1 MTAPAGMRRLEG
13 KVIVIA
19 GGGTANGIGAGTAER
34 LASEGARVVVG
45 DLSGERA
52 EAVAARIRAAGG
64 EALGR
69 AFDVTDEP
77 SVGALVQCAVD
88 YYGGLD
94 GLQVNVADLVVHRR
108 DGDALELELAVFD
121 RVIAVGLRGHLLC
134 TRAALPRLLARGGG
148 AIVYTTSA
156 AAFIGEPKRVS
167 YAMAKSGVHALMR
180 HVATRWG
187 KDGIRANAI
196 APGMVPTEANDGAP
210 PERFERALRGTRSR
224 RLGRPED
231 IAAMTAL
238 LLSDDGEWINGQMLS
253 VDGGAT
259 IR

>member
-1 MTAPAGMRRLEG
+1 MRRLEN

-19 GGGTANGIGAGTAER
+19 GGGTGIGAGTALR
-34 LASEGARVVVG
+34 VASEGARVVIG
-45 DLSGERA
+45 DLSPERA
-52 EAVAARIRAAGG
+52 ESIAARIRVVGG
-64 EALGR
+64 DAIGC

-77 SVGALVQCAVD
+77 SVKALMGTATER
-88 YYGGLD
+88 YGGLD
-94 GLQVNVADLVVHRR
+94 GLQINVADLIVHRH
-108 DGDALELELAVFD
+108 DTDALALDLAAFD
-121 RVIAVGLRGHLLC
+121 RVTAVSLRGHLLC
-134 TRAALPRLLARGGG
+134 TRHALPHVLARGGG

-167 YAMAKSGVHALMR
+167 YAMAKSGIHALMR

-187 KDGIRANAI
+187 KEGVRANAI
-196 APGMVPTEANDGAP
+196 APGMVRTEANFDAP

-224 RLGRPED
+224 RLGKPED
-231 IAAMTAL
+231 IAAVTAML
-238 LLSDDGEWINGQMLS
+238 MSDDGEWINGQTLS

>member
-1 MTAPAGMRRLEG
+1 MLRLED

-19 GGGTANGIGAGTAER
+19 GGGTGIGAGTALR
-34 LASEGARVVVG
+34 LASEGARVVIG
-45 DLSGERA
+45 DLSAERA
-52 EAVAARIRAAGG
+52 RAVVGGVRERGGRAT
-64 EALGR
+64 ALG
-69 AFDVTDEP
+69 FDVTDEP
-77 SVGALVQCAVD
+77 TVGALMRAAVD
-88 YYGGLD
+88 EYGGLD
-94 GLQVNVADLVVHRR
+94 GLQINVADLSIHRH
-108 DGDALELELAVFD
+108 DGDALELDLAVFD
-121 RVIAVGLRGHLLC
+121 RVMAVGLRGHLLC
-134 TRAALPRLLARGGG
+134 TRYALPHLLARGGG

-187 KDGIRANAI
+187 KEGIRANAI
-196 APGMVPTEANDGAP
+196 APGMVRTEANVGAP

-224 RLGRPED
+224 RLGLPED

-238 LLSDDGEWINGQMLS
+238 LLSADGEWINGQMLS